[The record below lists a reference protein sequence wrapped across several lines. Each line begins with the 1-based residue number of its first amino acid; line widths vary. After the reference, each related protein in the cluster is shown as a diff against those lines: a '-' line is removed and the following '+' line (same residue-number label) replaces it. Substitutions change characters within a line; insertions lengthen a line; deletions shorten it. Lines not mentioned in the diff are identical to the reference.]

1 MFKVVQTFF
10 DLTDGNMEY
19 HPGDVFPRDGLE
31 VSAERLEQ
39 LATSSNR
46 LGCAVIEEVKE
57 QQEEKQ
63 TRKRVR
69 KNAD

>member
-10 DLTDGNMEY
+10 DLTDGNREY

-31 VSAERLEQ
+31 VSAARLEQ
-39 LATSSNR
+39 LATSNNR
-46 LGCAVIEEVKE
+46 LGYAVIEEVKE

-63 TRKRVR
+63 TRKRVK